1 MSAVWAAGGELP
13 AIAPKAASEA
23 ANTHFSCN
31 QTNSKNISSGFFQHS
46 SSVSLT
52 HQKAT
57 ERALRNCNLSTA
69 F

>member
-13 AIAPKAASEA
+13 AIAPKAESEA

-46 SSVSLT
+46 SR
-52 HQKAT
+52 KAT
-57 ERALRNCNLSTA
+57 ECALRNCNLSTA